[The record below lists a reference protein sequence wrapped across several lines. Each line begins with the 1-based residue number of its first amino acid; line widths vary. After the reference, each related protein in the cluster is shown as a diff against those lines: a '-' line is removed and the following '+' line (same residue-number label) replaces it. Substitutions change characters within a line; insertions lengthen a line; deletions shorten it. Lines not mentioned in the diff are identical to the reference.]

1 MSLGLATLPFLPPS
15 GPTRPTKPPTCRY
28 QRHGANCMPGF
39 LDVPRPQKLSD
50 PAESQRPLTFYAGIV
65 RRRVFAIP
73 LLSIVL
79 TALVVLGCSLL
90 PPINTGSAIIAID
103 RQSSPE
109 MVGDN
114 RLLSTG
120 DDQFMATQQN
130 LLQADTILRPVAE
143 RYDLLQREHQFR
155 RYLFWDQSPQKQKQ
169 IRNAPIVLKHLKIE
183 REPNTY
189 LLTITYHDE
198 QPQLAADVANGIADS
213 YLRNIFDTRIKEA
226 GRLSSSMEQQL
237 IDLKEKMAS
246 THRALMVDQRNLGTA
261 DPEQKTAVLVA
272 RLQALNTESSAA
284 EADRIAKEAVY
295 REAREGTLPEVEVSA
310 QSMDLTK
317 DVEKLQV
324 AKANL
329 AVVGAT
335 YGDQHP
341 EHRKAGAQVDEARAA
356 LDESRQNVASRIG
369 VDYRQ
374 TLIRERMLSTAVAET
389 KQEVDD
395 LTAQSFDYLQLK
407 HEADTAERVYED
419 LFAKIK
425 QSGINSEL
433 QNNVIRLADSARPA
447 ATPIFPNW
455 PFIVGLSLAL
465 FALAGAVYVVSAELT
480 DVTAREA
487 KAVEDALGVPVVCAL
502 PKLSDMQL
510 RLAVGPDGIRIAGS
524 RWRGLKGGF
533 FDEGVRH
540 LRGYLMLSFQA
551 RVPRSVLI
559 TSALPGEG
567 KSTLALS
574 LAMVN
579 AEQGKRTLLIDAD
592 LRQPA
597 VEKLLRLEPDA
608 SLAEVLAH
616 RTHWT
621 TATRPVPGRP
631 NLSVLGSGLPLPLA
645 LALIGPQMRG
655 ILMQAVKEFDLVV
668 LDSPP
673 LLGCADTLELAAAA
687 DVAVLAVRSGQTPMK
702 ALGGAV
708 ETLRRVNVPIAG
720 IVLNESAIMTD
731 VTYKAYARYY
741 TTLGSA

>member
-1 MSLGLATLPFLPPS
+1 MAGSIAI
-15 GPTRPTKPPTCRY
+15 TKP
-28 QRHGANCMPGF
+28 Q
-39 LDVPRPQKLSD
+39 PRLID
-50 PAESQRPLTFYAGIV
+50 PAESQRPLTFYAEV
-65 RRRVFAIP
+65 LRRHAFMII
-73 LLSIVL
+73 LLSIL
-79 TALVVLGCSLL
+79 FTALVILACALL
-90 PPINTGSAIIAID
+90 PPSSTGSATIAID
-103 RQSSPE
+103 RQAAPE
-109 MVGDN
+109 TIGDD

-120 DDQFMATQQN
+120 DDQFMATQQG
-130 LLQADTILRPVAE
+130 LLRADTILRPVAE
-143 RYDLLQREHQFR
+143 RYNLLKREHQLR
-155 RYLFWDQSPQKQKQ
+155 RYWFWHSSPEKERA
-169 IRNAPIVLKHLKIE
+169 IRNAPIVLKHLTIE
-183 REPNTY
+183 RTPNTY
-189 LLTITYHDE
+189 LLTITYRDRE
-198 QPQLAADVANGIADS
+198 PRVAADVANAIADS
-213 YLRNIFDTRIKEA
+213 YLRNIFETRIKEA
-226 GRLSSSMEQQL
+226 GRLTSSMERQL
-237 IDLKEKMAS
+237 IDLKEKMES
-246 THRALMVDQRNLGTA
+246 THRALMVYQRALGTA
-261 DPEQKTAVLVA
+261 DPEQKTSVLVA
-272 RLQALNTESSAA
+272 RLQALNTENSVA
-284 EADRIAKEAVY
+284 EADRIAKEAVF
-295 REAREGTLPEVEVSA
+295 REAKDGSLPEVEVSG
-310 QSMDLTK
+310 QSTDLAH

-329 AVVGAT
+329 ALVGAT

-341 EHRKAGAQVDEARAA
+341 EYLKAAAQVEEARAA
-356 LDESRQNVASRIG
+356 LDESRQNVSTRIG

-374 TLIRERMLSTAVAET
+374 TLIRERMLSAAVAET
-389 KQEVDD
+389 KQQVDD
-395 LTAQSFDYLQLK
+395 LTSQSFDYLQLK

-433 QNNVIRLADSARPA
+433 QNNIIRLADSARPA

-455 PFIVGLSLAL
+455 PLIVVLSMGFFTLL
-465 FALAGAVYVVSAELT
+465 FAVYVVSMELT
-480 DVTAREA
+480 DVTAKEPEM
-487 KAVEDALGVPVVCAL
+487 VEKALGIPVVCSL
-502 PKLSDMQL
+502 PQVNDMQL

-540 LRGYLMLSFQA
+540 LRGYLMLSLQA

-597 VEKLLRLEPDA
+597 IEKLLRLEPDA

-673 LLGCADTLELAAAA
+673 LLGCAETLELAAAA